1 MKQNRKLTRL
11 QLSVLQLCWR
21 GPVSLDGLGIPNG
34 VPRSLK
40 MRGLLTE
47 PGAGAYMITEEGMA
61 LVREELQAQNRAKL
75 KPDASK
81 RIG

>member
-1 MKQNRKLTRL
+1 MKPKGKLTRL

-40 MRGLLTE
+40 IRGLLIE
-47 PGAGAYMITEEGMA
+47 PGAGYYCTTEEGMA
-61 LVREELQAQNRAKL
+61 LVRDALQAQNML
-75 KPDASK
+75 KPNAGK